1 MNLFKPLFSII
12 VLSSALFSCN
22 NNSNIFNNTP
32 AINDGC
38 VNAIIEISS
47 GEIEKWELN
56 KKSGEIERDSIDG
69 LPRTINYLGY
79 PANYG
84 MVPQTILPKE
94 KGGDGDPLDIIVIG
108 EPVLKGEIIKC
119 KIIGVLKLLDRNEKD
134 DKLIAIAE
142 NSSLFSINSMEELNK
157 RTNGISKILEIWFTN
172 YKGSNKVISKGYGDQ
187 KEAIT
192 ILNASIKEYEA
203 LLK

>member
-12 VLSSALFSCN
+12 VLLSALFSCN

-84 MVPQTILPKE
+84 MVPQTILTKE

-108 EPVLKGEIIKC
+108 EPVLKGKIIKC

-142 NSSLFSINSMEELNK
+142 NSSLSSINSMEELNEK
-157 RTNGISKILEIWFTN
+157 NNGISKILEIWFSN
-172 YKGSNKVISKGYGDQ
+172 YKGSNKVISQGYGDQ
-187 KEAIT
+187 KEALI
-192 ILNASIKEYEA
+192 ILNASIKEYKA
-203 LLK
+203 LIK

>member
-1 MNLFKPLFSII
+1 MNLLKPLLSII
-12 VLSSALFSCN
+12 ILTSALYSCEN
-22 NNSNIFNNTP
+22 KTNIFDDTP
-32 AINDGC
+32 AIKDGY

-47 GEIEKWELN
+47 GEVEKWELN
-56 KKSGEIERDSIDG
+56 KKSGKIERDSIDG

-84 MVPQTILPKE
+84 MIPQTILPKE

-134 DKLIAIAE
+134 DKIIAIAE
-142 NSSLFSINSMEELNK
+142 NSSLSSINS
-157 RTNGISKILEIWFTN
+157 I
-172 YKGSNKVISKGYGDQ
+172 
-187 KEAIT
+187 
-192 ILNASIKEYEA
+192 
-203 LLK
+203 

>member
-1 MNLFKPLFSII
+1 MQQTINTTKIYKCTVI
-12 VLSSALFSCN
+12 
-22 NNSNIFNNTP
+22 SNIFNNTP

-119 KIIGVLKLLDRNEKD
+119 KIMRHVTIVQ
-134 DKLIAIAE
+134 
-142 NSSLFSINSMEELNK
+142 INK
-157 RTNGISKILEIWFTN
+157 
-172 YKGSNKVISKGYGDQ
+172 
-187 KEAIT
+187 
-192 ILNASIKEYEA
+192 
-203 LLK
+203 

>member
-12 VLSSALFSCN
+12 LLLSALFSCN

-142 NSSLFSINSMEELNK
+142 NSSLSSINSMEELNEK
-157 RTNGISKILEIWFTN
+157 NNGISKILEIWFSN
-172 YKGSNKVISKGYGDQ
+172 YKGSNKVISQGYGDQ
-187 KEAIT
+187 KEALI
-192 ILNASIKEYEA
+192 ILNASIKEYKA
-203 LLK
+203 LIK

>member
-12 VLSSALFSCN
+12 VLLSALFSCN

-142 NSSLFSINSMEELNK
+142 NSSLSSINSMEELNEK
-157 RTNGISKILEIWFTN
+157 NNGISKILEIWFSN
-172 YKGSNKVISKGYGDQ
+172 YKGSNKVISQGYGDQ
-187 KEAIT
+187 KEALI
-192 ILNASIKEYEA
+192 ILNASIKEYKA
-203 LLK
+203 LIK